1 MAIFGP
7 AQRAKLSVHASHL
20 VGRLEANRDH
30 MKISGAMFAGAV
42 VYASHI
48 VQKDLGAVSLGACAV
63 LAGAAGYA
71 ALKSFQHGKVLD
83 QKVEQLAQ
91 ATGQELP
98 EKNKVGLMDMDE
110 AALVVARA
118 APMVPDLVK
127 ALSDRRERAW
137 DRVMDPDYRPT
148 VRPARPG

>member
-7 AQRAKLSVHASHL
+7 AQRAKLSVHAAHL

-30 MKISGAMFAGAV
+30 MKISGVLFAGAV

-48 VQKDLGAVSLGACAV
+48 VQKDLGTAALGACAV

-71 ALKSFQHGKVLD
+71 ALKTYQHGKVLD
-83 QKVEQLAQ
+83 GKVQQLAD
-91 ATGQELP
+91 ATGQPAP
-98 EKNKVGLMDMDE
+98 EKNKVGLMDLDD
-110 AALVVARA
+110 ASFVVARS
-118 APMVPDLVK
+118 APVVPDLVK

-137 DRVMDPDYRPT
+137 DKVMDPDYRPP
-148 VRPARPG
+148 VRRPSQG